1 MIIIAS
7 YSNVSVTYTADGTQ
21 TVFSFPFDYLRK
33 AFVYVETDGEPLEQG
48 TDFSVYEKTVVFPS
62 APVADTVVKIYR
74 STDTTPLVSWADA
87 SVLRAKDM
95 TIQQVQ
101 VLHILEEDQE
111 WLRTN
116 TINKENGKWNA
127 NGVAIGN
134 VGDPENPDD
143 AATKEYI
150 DDTYEYVRGKLD
162 TLDAAVADVNEAK
175 EDAEE
180 AAESAEYALEL
191 IKERATWFDNVAA
204 LRTAEGLEAGMTAGT
219 KGYYAIKDGG
229 GAVYSIREAT
239 SSDTQDKDGGFIIL
253 LDNGLVAE
261 LIVFGVYNIRQL
273 GCKGD
278 GVTDDTTAFKRAVVS
293 GMKTYVP
300 KGTFLIDFTNLNLVN
315 TNISGESRK
324 YSVIKQRNANV
335 PFGRIRENAVV
346 ENLTFVTTNNTEP
359 TDVLTFGYAV
369 NSALPQDPPA
379 YRSFENCNI
388 EKLNFTCDDNTIPL
402 HFNIQFGG
410 SAGGIVHDILING
423 CYKGV
428 WFEYVP
434 NTYSGL
440 QWITQFKMRDVYI
453 KDPVAYGFEW
463 DSLSPNQGSG
473 ISSMW
478 CYANYFENISVEL
491 KRHNSTG
498 FYLGHGMSW
507 LINPIV
513 FNDISLPDGASD
525 DDYVGYAI
533 EFAPVNNPQQ
543 YKMIT
548 RIVGG
553 SIEGRVKNYDYR
565 HMCDIQNLNA
575 SIRNNFNS
583 TNSFQIYDTSKT
595 PEVCPIDIFD
605 RSFLEK
611 HCYFGS
617 NTKYEY
623 GSDGTGRY
631 LKVSKINSSGY
642 ITFAVKLSTTEK
654 AALGYSGLSTVLFA
668 CRISTDGD
676 LGSIDRLEYGT
687 TICGKDHDQWKM
699 GDGLF
704 TKGYYHEFPSSGR
717 TFSNDN
723 IVMFATGS
731 GSASVEWIK
740 IYDVKW
746 LYGIVGLHYI
756 QERISSNKI
765 VMRNPD
771 GIYDLDYDLSGLNK
785 VKFIKADLTAPNTDS
800 TIRVECCFRDK
811 RDANCQPISIHIH
824 GSLPACT
831 AGSSISYGAI
841 PDYVTART
849 QLYILAIGATGNTLG
864 YFRITAEGSLT
875 YTCKTAHGAITVLT
889 ATY

>member
-7 YSNVSVTYTADGTQ
+7 YSNVSVTYTANGSQ

-33 AFVYVETDGEPLEQG
+33 AFVYVKTDGNNVLTQG
-48 TDFSVYEKTVVFPS
+48 EDYDVSEKTVVFAT
-62 APVADTVVKIYR
+62 APASGTVIKIYR
-74 STDTTPLVSWADA
+74 QTDTTPLVSWADA

-95 TIQQVQ
+95 TVQQTQ
-101 VLHILEEDQE
+101 ELHILEEQGY
-111 WLRTN
+111 WLETN
-116 TINKENGKWNA
+116 TIYQTNGNWDAQGLQFK
-127 NGVAIGN
+127 N
-134 VGDPENPDD
+134 VGEPTDDDD
-143 AATKEYI
+143 AATKEYV
-150 DDTYEYVRGKLD
+150 DDTYEYVRGKIDSLD
-162 TLDAAVADVNEAK
+162 DAVDDAEDAADR
-175 EDAEE
+175 AEE
-180 AAESAEYALEL
+180 ALEL
-191 IKERATWFDNVAA
+191 IKERAAWFDNVAA
-204 LRTAEGLEAGMTAGT
+204 MRADETLEAGMTAGT
-219 KGYYAIKDGG
+219 KGYYAINDGG
-229 GAVYSIREAT
+229 NAVYNIREKTDA
-239 SSDTQDKDGGFIIL
+239 DTQDKDGGFIIL

-278 GVTDDTTAFKRAVVS
+278 GVTDDTVAFKRAVVS

-315 TNISGESRK
+315 TNISGASRK

-369 NSALPQDPPA
+369 NSALPQNPPA

-388 EKLNFTCDDNTIPL
+388 EKLNFTCDDYTIPL

-410 SAGGIVHDILING
+410 SAGGYVHDILING

-434 NTYSGL
+434 NVYSGL
-440 QWITQFKMRDVYI
+440 QWLTQFKMKDVYI
-453 KDPVAYGFEW
+453 TSPVVYGFEW

-473 ISSMW
+473 VSSMW
-478 CYANYFENISVEL
+478 SYANYFENISVEL
-491 KRHNSTG
+491 TKHNSTG

-513 FNDISLPDGASD
+513 FNDINPPDDATDPES
-525 DDYVGYAI
+525 YIGYAI

-553 SIEGRVKNYDYR
+553 SVEGRIKNANYR
-565 HMCDIQNLNA
+565 HMCDIKNLNLSA
-575 SIRNNFNS
+575 RNNFDS
-583 TNSFQIYDTSKT
+583 TNNFVIYDTAKT
-595 PEVCPIDIFD
+595 PEIYPIDIFD

-611 HCYFGS
+611 HCYFGT

-623 GSDGTGRY
+623 GSDVSGRY
-631 LKVSKINSSGY
+631 LKVSRINSNAY
-642 ITFAVKLSTTEK
+642 ITFAIQLSAAEK
-654 AALGYSGLSTVLFA
+654 EAINHRGLSTVLFA
-668 CRISTDGD
+668 CEISTGGD

-699 GDGLF
+699 NDTVY
-704 TKGYYHEFPSSGR
+704 TKGYYHDFPSSGQS
-717 TFSNDN
+717 FSNNN

-746 LYGIVGLHYI
+746 LDGIVGLHYI
-756 QERISSNKI
+756 QERIKSNDI
-765 VMRNPD
+765 ILRNPD
-771 GIYDLDYDLSGLNK
+771 GIYDLNYSLSGLNK
-785 VKFIKADLTAPNTDS
+785 VKFIYADLTAPDTDKS
-800 TIRVECCFRDK
+800 IRVECCFRDK

-831 AGSSISYGAI
+831 AGSSISYGTI
-841 PDYVTART
+841 PNFVSMRT
-849 QLYILAIGATGNTLG
+849 GIYILAIGSTGNTVG
-864 YFRITAEGSLT
+864 YFNISSSGALT
-875 YTCKTAHGAITVLT
+875 YTCKTAHGALTVLT